1 MPFSLYPTGGI
12 QMADESQ
19 EAQAGWYDHA
29 GGKRF
34 YDGERWTDHYAYVG
48 PTKAQRASGELFLI
62 VLCATFLGVLLALG
76 VVWLGAQSAPDDIYF
91 PVKFVVESSEL
102 PPAFQ

>member
-1 MPFSLYPTGGI
+1 MLRSESDGLRRLRLLRPSDRFSL
-12 QMADESQ
+12 
-19 EAQAGWYDHA
+19 AGCQR
-29 GGKRF
+29 GR
-34 YDGERWTDHYAYVG
+34 GEQVR
-48 PTKAQRASGELFLI
+48 ELFLI

>member
-1 MPFSLYPTGGI
+1 
-12 QMADESQ
+12 MADESQ

-48 PTKAQRASGELFLI
+48 PTKAQRASGE
-62 VLCATFLGVLLALG
+62 
-76 VVWLGAQSAPDDIYF
+76 
-91 PVKFVVESSEL
+91 
-102 PPAFQ
+102 